1 MAFTEQSLVYL
12 SKEYR
17 VRPSYG
23 AVGASSSAG
32 GAAITNNDDSSIIN
46 PNLGSGT
53 IYQQVF
59 IATGSN
65 SFTVTQ
71 NNGVLPDNAA
81 EITIY
86 RNGLLLNQTYI
97 SSLDSV
103 NGTFTLSF
111 TPDVDDRIVVVW
123 FYRNEIEDAGIYQEI
138 FSGNGT
144 ATFTLTEN
152 GGIIPA
158 RKQEMFIYL
167 NGIFIDYEKIT
178 SYSTASSEFT
188 LNFTPYND
196 DSIAAVWFASLPNN
210 LKIFQENLFADGTQ
224 TTFTITKNGGKLAKT
239 KDAILLMRNG
249 QHINNDYIS
258 GFNTTNGTVTL
269 TFAPDAGDDITL
281 IWFVQEDGVD
291 YSTLVSMYQEEFT
304 ADGITPTFT
313 VTENQGKLPQSLSAI
328 MVYRNGQFISNGFVS
343 SHDYLNGTITFNFT
357 PRSGEKITLVW
368 VL

>member
-97 SSLDSV
+97 SSLDSI

-123 FYRNEIEDAGIYQEI
+123 FYRNELEDAGIYQEI

-152 GGIIPA
+152 SGIIPA

-304 ADGITPTFT
+304 ADGITPKFT